1 MIFVFGGYNKK
12 QGTLN
17 SIERYDIDTMWI
29 TLLDIIMTCPLRRF
43 ASVKIASNKIL
54 LLGGVGRLSKESNI
68 VYCFDV
74 DEEKTFSDQ

>member
-1 MIFVFGGYNKK
+1 VIFVFGGYNKK